1 MFKTRPC
8 IRRTALLS
16 DPEFNLPGRTSGLAI
31 MAITYSQD
39 VRKSMVLIPEWGKD
53 ESGTVLLWDC
63 IKGMSYVGHCQVKS
77 TLKFHDQRALYHS
90 MMALRSAF
98 TQFTHT
104 VCVLLGATV
113 HFVFR
118 RQHDAHVMVVEDDPQ
133 GDMCGEA
140 CIDIEIP
147 PVEFAICGWNVCRM
161 FSSECWQN
169 RLADA
174 GP

>member
-53 ESGTVLLWDC
+53 ESGTVLLW
-63 IKGMSYVGHCQVKS
+63 
-77 TLKFHDQRALYHS
+77 
-90 MMALRSAF
+90 
-98 TQFTHT
+98 
-104 VCVLLGATV
+104 
-113 HFVFR
+113 

-140 CIDIEIP
+140 
-147 PVEFAICGWNVCRM
+147 
-161 FSSECWQN
+161 
-169 RLADA
+169 
-174 GP
+174 